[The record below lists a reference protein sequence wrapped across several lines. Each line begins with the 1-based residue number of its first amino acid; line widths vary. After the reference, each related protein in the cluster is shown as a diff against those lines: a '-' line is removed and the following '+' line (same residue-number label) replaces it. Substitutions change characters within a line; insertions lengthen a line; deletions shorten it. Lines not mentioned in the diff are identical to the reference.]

1 MGAAV
6 LIGSCSQSCSLK
18 RTCLLARL
26 GGDVMMF
33 IARMFAEIMFIARMF
48 AERLIVIMMFVEI
61 MLIARMFVERLHG
74 HVPPVLAAL
83 EQDWRASLL
92 M

>member
-6 LIGSCSQSCSLK
+6 LIGSCSQSCLFK

-33 IARMFAEIMFIARMF
+33 IARMFAETMFIARLF
-48 AERLIVIMMFVEI
+48 AKRLIKIM
-61 MLIARMFVERLHG
+61 MFVERLHRHG
-74 HVPPVLAAL
+74 PPILAAL
-83 EQDWRASLL
+83 EQDWCASLL

>member
-6 LIGSCSQSCSLK
+6 LIGSCSQSCSFK
-18 RTCLLARL
+18 RTCLLLARL

-33 IARMFAEIMFIARMF
+33 IARMFAETMFIARLF
-48 AERLIVIMMFVEI
+48 AKRLIKIM
-61 MLIARMFVERLHG
+61 MFVERLHRHG
-74 HVPPVLAAL
+74 PPILAAL
-83 EQDWRASLL
+83 EQDRRASLL

>member
-6 LIGSCSQSCSLK
+6 LIGSCSQRCSLE

-33 IARMFAEIMFIARMF
+33 IARMFV
-48 AERLIVIMMFVEI
+48 ERLIKIM
-61 MLIARMFVERLHG
+61 MFVERLHG
-74 HVPPVLAAL
+74 HGPSVLAAL
-83 EQDWRASLL
+83 EQDRRASLL

>member
-6 LIGSCSQSCSLK
+6 LIGSCSQSCLLK

-33 IARMFAEIMFIARMF
+33 AETMFIARMF
-48 AERLIVIMMFVEI
+48 AEGLIKIM
-61 MLIARMFVERLHG
+61 MFVERLHG
-74 HVPPVLAAL
+74 HGPPVLAAL

>member
-6 LIGSCSQSCSLK
+6 LIGSCSQICSLK
-18 RTCLLARL
+18 RICLLARL

-48 AERLIVIMMFVEI
+48 VERLIKIRMFAENLIVIMMFVE
-61 MLIARMFVERLHG
+61 RLHG
-74 HVPPVLAAL
+74 HGPPVLAAL
-83 EQDWRASLL
+83 E
-92 M
+92 

>member
-33 IARMFAEIMFIARMF
+33 IARMFAEIMFIAKMF
-48 AERLIVIMMFVEI
+48 VKRLIKIM
-61 MLIARMFVERLHG
+61 MFVERLHRHG
-74 HVPPVLAAL
+74 PPVLAAL

>member
-6 LIGSCSQSCSLK
+6 LIGSCSQSCLFK

-33 IARMFAEIMFIARMF
+33 AEIMFIAKMF
-48 AERLIVIMMFVEI
+48 VKRLIKIMMFVES
-61 MLIARMFVERLHG
+61 LHRHG
-74 HVPPVLAAL
+74 PPVLAAL

>member
-33 IARMFAEIMFIARMF
+33 IARMFAKGM
-48 AERLIVIMMFVEI
+48 IVIMMFVE
-61 MLIARMFVERLHG
+61 RLHRHG
-74 HVPPVLAAL
+74 PPILAAL

>member
-33 IARMFAEIMFIARMF
+33 IARMFAEIMFIAKMF
-48 AERLIVIMMFVEI
+48 VKRLIVIMMFVE
-61 MLIARMFVERLHG
+61 RLHRHG
-74 HVPPVLAAL
+74 PPVLAAL

>member
-6 LIGSCSQSCSLK
+6 LIGSCSQSCLLK

-33 IARMFAEIMFIARMF
+33 IARMFAKGM
-48 AERLIVIMMFVEI
+48 IVIMMFVES
-61 MLIARMFVERLHG
+61 LHRHG
-74 HVPPVLAAL
+74 PPVLAAL

>member
-6 LIGSCSQSCSLK
+6 LIGSCSQRCSLE

-33 IARMFAEIMFIARMF
+33 IARMFAETMFIAMMF
-48 AERLIVIMMFVEI
+48 AENLIKIMMFVD
-61 MLIARMFVERLHG
+61 RLYGHG
-74 HVPPVLAAL
+74 PSVLAAL
-83 EQDWRASLL
+83 EQDRRASLL

>member
-18 RTCLLARL
+18 RICLLARL

-33 IARMFAEIMFIARMF
+33 IARMFAEIMFIAKMF
-48 AERLIVIMMFVEI
+48 VKRLIVIMMFVE
-61 MLIARMFVERLHG
+61 RLHRHG
-74 HVPPVLAAL
+74 PPVLAAL

>member
-33 IARMFAEIMFIARMF
+33 IARMFVEGLIMIMMFVERLIKIMMF
-48 AERLIVIMMFVEI
+48 AKRLIVIMMFVES
-61 MLIARMFVERLHG
+61 LHG
-74 HVPPVLAAL
+74 HGPPVLAAL
-83 EQDWRASLL
+83 E
-92 M
+92 